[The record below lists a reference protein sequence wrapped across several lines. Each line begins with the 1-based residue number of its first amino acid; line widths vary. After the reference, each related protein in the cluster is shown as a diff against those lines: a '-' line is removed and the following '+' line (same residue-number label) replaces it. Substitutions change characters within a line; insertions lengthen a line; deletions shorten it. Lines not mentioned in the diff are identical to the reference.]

1 MRSRWL
7 WCISLLFVAW
17 LVWAETSFQFYEHG
31 LGRELQLPAS
41 QVSLIASSFLLP
53 YGLLQVPVGRWLDQ
67 GRLDRWLW
75 SAALLASG
83 FSVAFASSTTL
94 AGLMLSRFGIGVAC
108 AVAFPA
114 SALLAKR
121 TLPESRFPLAMGL
134 TDSLLGW
141 GAAFSAIVPMLL
153 PAVVWRQL
161 VMLQAV
167 LVAALVALP
176 VLLLAEGRRH
186 PSPSLASSPAA
197 QSPAAA
203 SEGWT
208 RAGLGR
214 VFQACL
220 LYAWGGGVVF
230 GLAQYGLISGLR
242 GWSGGGMQWMTL
254 TMSLGIG
261 VGMLAAGWLGSRV
274 SRRGKVLLL
283 GTGLNV
289 VALLC
294 LVLLPDQSTLLLF
307 AAALSLG
314 LGLGASVLAFPLAE
328 DAAPRGQTAFTVATV
343 NTTGTVTG
351 GVMAVVSGQIL
362 QASTPGNLTSVLVV
376 YGLLALFGVAVAT
389 WVEVT
394 LKPTR

>member
-1 MRSRWL
+1 
-7 WCISLLFVAW
+7 
-17 LVWAETSFQFYEHG
+17 
-31 LGRELQLPAS
+31 
-41 QVSLIASSFLLP
+41 
-53 YGLLQVPVGRWLDQ
+53 
-67 GRLDRWLW
+67 
-75 SAALLASG
+75 
-83 FSVAFASSTTL
+83 
-94 AGLMLSRFGIGVAC
+94 
-108 AVAFPA
+108 
-114 SALLAKR
+114 
-121 TLPESRFPLAMGL
+121 
-134 TDSLLGW
+134 
-141 GAAFSAIVPMLL
+141 
-153 PAVVWRQL
+153 
-161 VMLQAV
+161 
-167 LVAALVALP
+167 
-176 VLLLAEGRRH
+176 
-186 PSPSLASSPAA
+186 
-197 QSPAAA
+197 
-203 SEGWT
+203 
-208 RAGLGR
+208 

-261 VGMLAAGWLGSRV
+261 VGMLVAGWLGSRP

-362 QASTPGNLTSVLVV
+362 QASAPGNLTSVLVV
-376 YGLLALFGVAVAT
+376 YGLLALFGMAVAT

>member
-1 MRSRWL
+1 
-7 WCISLLFVAW
+7 
-17 LVWAETSFQFYEHG
+17 
-31 LGRELQLPAS
+31 
-41 QVSLIASSFLLP
+41 
-53 YGLLQVPVGRWLDQ
+53 
-67 GRLDRWLW
+67 
-75 SAALLASG
+75 
-83 FSVAFASSTTL
+83 
-94 AGLMLSRFGIGVAC
+94 
-108 AVAFPA
+108 
-114 SALLAKR
+114 
-121 TLPESRFPLAMGL
+121 
-134 TDSLLGW
+134 
-141 GAAFSAIVPMLL
+141 
-153 PAVVWRQL
+153 
-161 VMLQAV
+161 
-167 LVAALVALP
+167 
-176 VLLLAEGRRH
+176 
-186 PSPSLASSPAA
+186 
-197 QSPAAA
+197 
-203 SEGWT
+203 
-208 RAGLGR
+208 LGR

-242 GWSGGGMQWMTL
+242 GWSEGGMQWMSL
-254 TMSLGIG
+254 TMSIGIG
-261 VGMLAAGWLGSRV
+261 VGMLVAGWLGSRP

-294 LVLLPDQSTLLLF
+294 LVLLPGQSTVLLF

-351 GVMAVVSGQIL
+351 AVMAVVSGQIL
-362 QASTPGNLTSVLVV
+362 QASAPGNLTSVLVV

>member
-1 MRSRWL
+1 MRNRWL

-41 QVSLIASSFLLP
+41 QVSLIAGSFLLP

-75 SAALLASG
+75 GAALLAAG

-94 AGLMLSRFGIGVAC
+94 AGLMLSRFGIGLAC

-121 TLPESRFPLAMGL
+121 TLPERRFPLAMGL

-141 GAAFSAIVPMLL
+141 GAAFSDIVPMLL
-153 PAVVWRQL
+153 PSVVWRQL

-176 VLLLAEGRRH
+176 VLLMAEGRRN
-186 PSPSLASSPAA
+186 PSPSLASSTPA
-197 QSPAAA
+197 QSESWTQAA
-203 SEGWT
+203 
-208 RAGLGR
+208 LGR
-214 VFQACL
+214 VIQACL

-242 GWSGGGMQWMTL
+242 GWSQGGMQWMSL
-254 TMSLGIG
+254 TMSIGIG
-261 VGMLAAGWLGSRV
+261 VGMLVAGWLGSHP
-274 SRRGKVLLL
+274 SRRGKVLLV

-289 VALLC
+289 AALLS
-294 LVLLPDQSTLLLF
+294 LVLLPEQSTLLF
-307 AAALSLG
+307 FGASLSLG

-351 GVMAVVSGQIL
+351 AVMAVVSGQIL
-362 QASTPGNLTSVLVV
+362 QSSAPGNLTAVMVV

-394 LKPTR
+394 LQPQR

>member
-75 SAALLASG
+75 GAALLAAG

-167 LVAALVALP
+167 LVAA
-176 VLLLAEGRRH
+176 
-186 PSPSLASSPAA
+186 SSPAA
-197 QSPAAA
+197 QSPAAE

-208 RAGLGR
+208 RADLGR

-254 TMSLGIG
+254 TMSIGIG
-261 VGMLAAGWLGSRV
+261 VGMLVAGWLGSRP

-283 GTGLNV
+283 GTGLNL

-351 GVMAVVSGQIL
+351 AVMAVVSGQIL
-362 QASTPGNLTSVLVV
+362 QASAPGNLTSVLVV

>member
-31 LGRELQLPAS
+31 LGRELQLPAN
-41 QVSLIASSFLLP
+41 QISLIAGSFLLP

-75 SAALLASG
+75 GAALLAAG

-121 TLPESRFPLAMGL
+121 TLPERRFPLAMGL

-141 GAAFSAIVPMLL
+141 GAAFSALVPMLL

-176 VLLLAEGRRH
+176 VLLLAAGRRN

-197 QSPAAA
+197 QSA
-203 SEGWT
+203 GWT

-214 VFQACL
+214 VIQACL

-242 GWSGGGMQWMTL
+242 GWSGGGMQWMSL
-254 TMSLGIG
+254 TMSIGIG
-261 VGMLAAGWLGSRV
+261 VGMLVAGWIGSRA

-283 GTGLNV
+283 GTSLNV
-289 VALLC
+289 VALLG
-294 LVLLPDQSTLLLF
+294 LVLLPEQATVLLF
-307 AAALSLG
+307 GAALSLG

-362 QASTPGNLTSVLVV
+362 QASAPGNLTSVLVV
-376 YGLLALFGVAVAT
+376 YGSLALFGLAMAT

-394 LKPTR
+394 VKPQR

>member
-153 PAVVWRQL
+153 PAVVW
-161 VMLQAV
+161 
-167 LVAALVALP
+167 
-176 VLLLAEGRRH
+176 
-186 PSPSLASSPAA
+186 
-197 QSPAAA
+197 
-203 SEGWT
+203 
-208 RAGLGR
+208 
-214 VFQACL
+214 
-220 LYAWGGGVVF
+220 
-230 GLAQYGLISGLR
+230 
-242 GWSGGGMQWMTL
+242 
-254 TMSLGIG
+254 
-261 VGMLAAGWLGSRV
+261 
-274 SRRGKVLLL
+274 
-283 GTGLNV
+283 
-289 VALLC
+289 
-294 LVLLPDQSTLLLF
+294 
-307 AAALSLG
+307 LS
-314 LGLGASVLAFPLAE
+314 
-328 DAAPRGQTAFTVATV
+328 
-343 NTTGTVTG
+343 
-351 GVMAVVSGQIL
+351 
-362 QASTPGNLTSVLVV
+362 
-376 YGLLALFGVAVAT
+376 
-389 WVEVT
+389 W
-394 LKPTR
+394 